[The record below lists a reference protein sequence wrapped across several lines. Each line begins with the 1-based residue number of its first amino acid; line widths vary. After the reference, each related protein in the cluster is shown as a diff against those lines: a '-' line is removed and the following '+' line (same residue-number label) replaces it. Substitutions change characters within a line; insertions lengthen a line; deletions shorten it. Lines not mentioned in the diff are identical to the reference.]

1 MEKENQ
7 VVTMSKEDI
16 LVQSLA
22 GFKAC
27 KELKEANQNFADLD
41 LSTRKEFYINLKA
54 GLKAIADMYE
64 EVIPLLQDAIP
75 DTDFNGEYT
84 VGNYTVKLSLSES
97 YEGKLVNNENVFNDY
112 NLPDGVIS
120 KSTQYR
126 LIKKALYDA
135 KAKGDPEVLRAERDG
150 KILQCD
156 KHIIKDF
163 KIK

>member
-1 MEKENQ
+1 MENENQ
-7 VVTMSKEDI
+7 IVTMSKEDI

-27 KELKEANQNFADLD
+27 KELKNADQNFADLD
-41 LSTRKEFYINLKA
+41 LETRKEFYVNLKA

-64 EVIPLLQDAIP
+64 EVLPLLYDAIP
-75 DTDFNGEYT
+75 AIDFDGEYT
-84 VGNYTVKLSLSES
+84 VGNYTVKLSLAES

-120 KSTQYR
+120 KTTQYR
-126 LIKKALYDA
+126 LNKKALYDA
-135 KAKGDPEVLRAERDG
+135 KANGDPEVLRAERDG

-156 KHIIKDF
+156 KNITKDF